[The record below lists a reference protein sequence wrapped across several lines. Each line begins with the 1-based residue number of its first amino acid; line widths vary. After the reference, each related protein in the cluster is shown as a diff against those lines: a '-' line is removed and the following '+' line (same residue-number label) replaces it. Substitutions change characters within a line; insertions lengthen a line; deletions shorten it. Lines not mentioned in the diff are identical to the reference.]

1 MAPTRFLG
9 SNKLPRVNPLS
20 GFPLFK
26 ELQDII
32 AQFLVHGNASLLETA
47 ILEKLTTREK
57 GPLQGA
63 LLLACFNEI
72 FLLNVLPPESTTG
85 LVARFAEF
93 SKWSKS
99 SPALQSLFKP
109 AERAVFN
116 LFSTPPG
123 HGLGPAPAAGASAMG
138 GGGGASSPRGSPR
151 NSPLLQLTPD
161 SSTDDILTT
170 RLAAH
175 VVAGAMNHGRTGS
188 RNS

>member
-138 GGGGASSPRGSPR
+138 GGASSPRGSPR

-161 SSTDDILTT
+161 SSTDDILTA

-175 VVAGAMNHGRTGS
+175 VGAGAMNHGRTGS
-188 RNS
+188 RIS